1 MLGVNCVQFFLPQ
14 GRKVTLQYFHSL
26 ALFSTHILR
35 GKQRT
40 LFLHSFPSGVCK
52 VVGMNGLVRQF
63 GPRIHGNG
71 IKHLAKN
78 FLKAC
83 PALPP
88 ILLCLLHYAL
98 SAPRGKQRTV
108 FLTSREEKSSYSIFF
123 LVLYSARI
131 MLGVNSV
138 QFSLHQGR
146 KVNLQY
152 FLSLALFGTH
162 ILRGKQRTLFLTSGK
177 EKSSYSILSL
187 VLYSS
192 RIMLGV
198 KSAQFSLHKGR
209 KIQVTVF
216 SLSCSIPHA
225 LC

>member
-1 MLGVNCVQFFLPQ
+1 
-14 GRKVTLQYFHSL
+14 
-26 ALFSTHILR
+26 
-35 GKQRT
+35 
-40 LFLHSFPSGVCK
+40 
-52 VVGMNGLVRQF
+52 MNGLVRQF
-63 GPRIHGNG
+63 GLRIHGNG
-71 IKHLAKN
+71 MHLAKN

-146 KVNLQY
+146 KVELKH
-152 FLSLALFGTH
+152 FLSPALFGTH
-162 ILRGKQRTLFLTSGK
+162 YVGRKKRTVFLTSG
-177 EKSSYSILSL
+177 EE
-187 VLYSS
+187 S
-192 RIMLGV
+192 RV
-198 KSAQFSLHKGR
+198 A
-209 KIQVTVF
+209 VF
-216 SLSCSIPHA
+216 SLSCSVRHA

>member
-1 MLGVNCVQFFLPQ
+1 
-14 GRKVTLQYFHSL
+14 
-26 ALFSTHILR
+26 
-35 GKQRT
+35 
-40 LFLHSFPSGVCK
+40 
-52 VVGMNGLVRQF
+52 MNGLVRQF
-63 GPRIHGNG
+63 GLRIHGNG
-71 IKHLAKN
+71 MHLAKN

-146 KVNLQY
+146 KVELKH
-152 FLSLALFGTH
+152 FRSPALFGKH
-162 ILRGKQRTLFLTSGK
+162 YVRGKQLTVFLTSGE
-177 EKSSYSILSL
+177 EKSSYSIFSL
-187 VLYSS
+187 LLYSA

-198 KSAQFSLHKGR
+198 KSVQFSLHQGR
-209 KIQVTVF
+209 KVELQYFLSPALFGTHYVRGKQRTVF
-216 SLSCSIPHA
+216 LT
-225 LC
+225 